1 VTFDH
6 TRADHTRAGHSRTH
20 HSRTHHIRAHVSRA
34 EFPLAEVSGTDE
46 NVNQND
52 GTDGLETDQFDAGLA
67 GRACRL
73 DRAGGRS
80 RTLHV
85 RRWRADAGRSDRWL
99 LDGCRGPTVDLGCGP
114 GRLVRALSE
123 RGVPALGVDSSALAV
138 QLCARRGAVALR
150 RNLFEVLP
158 GEGRWH
164 HALLADGNVGIGG
177 DPVTLL
183 SRVRRLLDPRGS
195 VLVELAT
202 EPGLWCGPARVVQ
215 PGGTTG
221 TWFPWAVVG
230 VDAIGDVASAA
241 GLRLCRV
248 RNRRRAFAELR
259 PAG

>member
-1 VTFDH
+1 MTFDH

-34 EFPLAEVSGTDE
+34 EFPLAEVSGTDQ

-138 QLCARRGAVALR
+138 QLCA
-150 RNLFEVLP
+150 
-158 GEGRWH
+158 
-164 HALLADGNVGIGG
+164 
-177 DPVTLL
+177 
-183 SRVRRLLDPRGS
+183 
-195 VLVELAT
+195 
-202 EPGLWCGPARVVQ
+202 
-215 PGGTTG
+215 
-221 TWFPWAVVG
+221 
-230 VDAIGDVASAA
+230 
-241 GLRLCRV
+241 
-248 RNRRRAFAELR
+248 
-259 PAG
+259 